1 MATENV
7 IYSDFNFDL
16 EQTSEGDIEV
26 LYNLDAIRQS
36 IKNIILTPI
45 GSRTKYQDPD
55 FGCGV
60 FGLLGEK
67 MTSATEIL
75 LQEEIE
81 TALNN
86 YEPRVEVIEVTV
98 EGNQD
103 ENTYEILIKYRVL
116 AVNIEDDLT
125 IDLEVLK

>member
-1 MATENV
+1 MTDNV
-7 IYSDFNFDL
+7 IYSDLDFALD
-16 EQTSEGDIEV
+16 QTDEGDLNV
-26 LYNLDAIRQS
+26 LYNLDSIRQS
-36 IKNIILTPI
+36 IRNIILTPV
-45 GSRTKYQDPD
+45 GARTKYQDPD

-60 FGLLGEK
+60 FDLLGEK
-67 MTSATEIL
+67 MNSATEIL

-98 EGNQD
+98 ESNQD
-103 ENTYEILIKYRVL
+103 ANTYQVEIKYKVL
-116 AVNIEDDLT
+116 AVTIEDTLT